1 MAKSLIAKAG
11 WTITVTSWEND
22 GDYGSTESHTVT
34 EKRHAE
40 FFVKLANSLGGDSE
54 YGNMYEPYEE
64 QKDGLNQAIMELVTS
79 CGVEDL
85 LPGREAWHD
94 SDSEQ
99 LYGLLDFIGL
109 SGTDFYTRYMQSVT
123 VTYSPGDIFVEDVT
137 EDFT

>member
-22 GDYGSTESHTVT
+22 GDYGKTESHTVT

-40 FFVKLANSLGGDSE
+40 FFVKLARLLEGD

-64 QKDGLNQAIMELVTS
+64 QKQGLNQAIMELVTS

-85 LPGREAWHD
+85 LPGKESWHD
-94 SDSEQ
+94 TEDEQ
-99 LYGLLDFIGL
+99 AYDFLHCLGLAGY
-109 SGTDFYTRYMQSVT
+109 DFYTRNPEDVSI
-123 VTYSPGDIFVEDVT
+123 TYSPEDIFAEDVT
-137 EDFT
+137 ADFT